1 MNTIALIC
9 IICGGIL
16 LLFIV
21 AIIFIRRSNKKRF
34 QRLQENLNKY
44 KEENKNFEK
53 DNKITLSKEPEAPQN
68 ESVTQETREPAD
80 IKLENTQQENTEKS
94 QQPIIEEYD
103 GWHDEP
109 KEYKRKPQSISNED
123 FFKDE
128 LRKFIETNE
137 KSKKKPDKTDDF
149 EDFMNEHAYSRRIFN
164 KDLLSKIR
172 DLPPEIKAVILSNV
186 FNKYDD

>member
-44 KEENKNFEK
+44 KEENKNFEQ

-68 ESVTQETREPAD
+68 ENIIQETREPAD

-137 KSKKKPDKTDDF
+137 KSKTKPDKTDDF

-164 KDLLSKIR
+164 KDLLSKLR

>member
-44 KEENKNFEK
+44 KEENKNFEQ

-68 ESVTQETREPAD
+68 ESVTQETREPVD
-80 IKLENTQQENTEKS
+80 TKLENTLQEDKETS

-137 KSKKKPDKTDDF
+137 KSKKKPEKTDDF

-164 KDLLSKIR
+164 KDLLSKLR

>member
-44 KEENKNFEK
+44 KEENKNFEQ

-68 ESVTQETREPAD
+68 ENIIQEINEPVN

>member
-44 KEENKNFEK
+44 KVENKNFEQ

-137 KSKKKPDKTDDF
+137 KSKKKPEKTDDF

-164 KDLLSKIR
+164 KDLLSKLR

>member
-1 MNTIALIC
+1 MNTIALLC

-44 KEENKNFEK
+44 KEENKNFEQ

-68 ESVTQETREPAD
+68 ENIIQEINEPAG

-137 KSKKKPDKTDDF
+137 KSKTKPDKTDDF

-164 KDLLSKIR
+164 KDLLSKLR

>member
-137 KSKKKPDKTDDF
+137 KSKKKPEKTDDF

-164 KDLLSKIR
+164 KDLLSKLR

>member
-44 KEENKNFEK
+44 KEENKNFEQ
-53 DNKITLSKEPEAPQN
+53 DNKITLSKEPEVPQN
-68 ESVTQETREPAD
+68 ESVTQETSEPIN

-137 KSKKKPDKTDDF
+137 KSKKKPEKTDDF

>member
-44 KEENKNFEK
+44 KEENKNFEQ

-68 ESVTQETREPAD
+68 ENIIQEINEPAD

-137 KSKKKPDKTDDF
+137 KSKTKPDKTDDF

-164 KDLLSKIR
+164 KDLLSKLR

>member
-21 AIIFIRRSNKKRF
+21 AIIFIHRSNKKRF

-44 KEENKNFEK
+44 KEENKNFEQ

-68 ESVTQETREPAD
+68 ENIIQETREPAD

-137 KSKKKPDKTDDF
+137 KSKKKPEKTDDF

-164 KDLLSKIR
+164 KDLLSKLR

>member
-44 KEENKNFEK
+44 KEENKNFEQ

-123 FFKDE
+123 FFKYE

-137 KSKKKPDKTDDF
+137 KSKKKPEKTDDF

-164 KDLLSKIR
+164 KDLLSKLR

>member
-44 KEENKNFEK
+44 KEENKNFEQ

-68 ESVTQETREPAD
+68 ESVTQETSEPIN

-137 KSKKKPDKTDDF
+137 KSKKKPEKTDDF

-164 KDLLSKIR
+164 KDLLSKLR

>member
-1 MNTIALIC
+1 MNTIALLC

-44 KEENKNFEK
+44 KEENKNFEQ

-68 ESVTQETREPAD
+68 ENIIQETREPAD

-164 KDLLSKIR
+164 KDLLSKLR

>member
-44 KEENKNFEK
+44 KEENKNFEQ

-68 ESVTQETREPAD
+68 ESVTQETSEPIN

>member
-44 KEENKNFEK
+44 KEENKNFEQ
-53 DNKITLSKEPEAPQN
+53 DNKITLSKEPEVPQN
-68 ESVTQETREPAD
+68 ENIIQETREPAG

>member
-44 KEENKNFEK
+44 KEENKNFEQ

-68 ESVTQETREPAD
+68 ENIIQEINEPAD

-137 KSKKKPDKTDDF
+137 KSKKKPEKTDDF

-164 KDLLSKIR
+164 KDLLSKLR

>member
-44 KEENKNFEK
+44 KEENKNFEQ

-68 ESVTQETREPAD
+68 ENIIQETREPAD

-137 KSKKKPDKTDDF
+137 KSKKKPEKTDDF

-164 KDLLSKIR
+164 KDLLSKLR

>member
-44 KEENKNFEK
+44 KEENKNFEQ

-68 ESVTQETREPAD
+68 ENIIQEINEPAG

-164 KDLLSKIR
+164 KDLLSKLR

>member
-44 KEENKNFEK
+44 KEENKNFEQ

-68 ESVTQETREPAD
+68 ESVTQETSEPIN

-109 KEYKRKPQSISNED
+109 KVYKRKPQSISNED

>member
-44 KEENKNFEK
+44 KEENKNFEQ

-68 ESVTQETREPAD
+68 ENIIQEINEPAG

-137 KSKKKPDKTDDF
+137 KSKKKPDKTDDL
-149 EDFMNEHAYSRRIFN
+149 EDLMHEHAYSRRIFN

>member
-44 KEENKNFEK
+44 KEENKNFEQ

-68 ESVTQETREPAD
+68 ENIIQETREPAD

-164 KDLLSKIR
+164 KDLLSKLR

-186 FNKYDD
+186 FNKNAD

>member
-44 KEENKNFEK
+44 KEENKNFEQ

-68 ESVTQETREPAD
+68 ENIIQETREPAD

-164 KDLLSKIR
+164 KDLLSKLR

>member
-44 KEENKNFEK
+44 KEENKNFEQ

-68 ESVTQETREPAD
+68 ENILQEINEPAG

>member
-1 MNTIALIC
+1 MNTIALLC

-44 KEENKNFEK
+44 KEENKNFEQ

-68 ESVTQETREPAD
+68 ENIIQEINEPAG

-164 KDLLSKIR
+164 KDLLSKLR

>member
-44 KEENKNFEK
+44 KEENKNFEQ

-68 ESVTQETREPAD
+68 ENIIQEINEPVN

-137 KSKKKPDKTDDF
+137 KSKTKPDKTDDF

-164 KDLLSKIR
+164 KDLLSKLR

>member
-44 KEENKNFEK
+44 KEENKNFEQ

-68 ESVTQETREPAD
+68 ENIIQEINEPAG

>member
-44 KEENKNFEK
+44 KEENKNFEQ

-68 ESVTQETREPAD
+68 ENIIQEINEPAD

>member
-1 MNTIALIC
+1 MNTIALLC

-44 KEENKNFEK
+44 KEENKNFEQ

-68 ESVTQETREPAD
+68 ENIIQETREPAD

>member
-1 MNTIALIC
+1 MNTIALLC

-44 KEENKNFEK
+44 KEENKNFEQ

-68 ESVTQETREPAD
+68 ENIIQEINEPAD

-164 KDLLSKIR
+164 KDLLSKLR

>member
-1 MNTIALIC
+1 MNTIALLC

-44 KEENKNFEK
+44 KEENKNFEQ

-68 ESVTQETREPAD
+68 ENIIQEINEPAD
-80 IKLENTQQENTEKS
+80 IKLEDTQQENTEKS

>member
-44 KEENKNFEK
+44 KEENKNFEQ

-68 ESVTQETREPAD
+68 ENIIQEINEPAG

-137 KSKKKPDKTDDF
+137 KSKKKPEKTDDF

-164 KDLLSKIR
+164 KDLLSKLR

>member
-1 MNTIALIC
+1 MNTIALLC

-44 KEENKNFEK
+44 KEENKNFEQ

-68 ESVTQETREPAD
+68 ENIIQEINEPAD

>member
-1 MNTIALIC
+1 MNTIALLC

-44 KEENKNFEK
+44 KEENKNFEQ
-53 DNKITLSKEPEAPQN
+53 DNKITLSKEPEEPQN
-68 ESVTQETREPAD
+68 ENIIQEINEPAG

-137 KSKKKPDKTDDF
+137 KSKTKPDKTDDF

-164 KDLLSKIR
+164 KDLLSKLR

>member
-44 KEENKNFEK
+44 KEENKNFEQ

-137 KSKKKPDKTDDF
+137 KSKKKPEKTDDF

-164 KDLLSKIR
+164 KDLLSKLR

>member
-44 KEENKNFEK
+44 KEENKNFEQ

-68 ESVTQETREPAD
+68 ENIIQETREPAD

>member
-1 MNTIALIC
+1 MNTIALLC

-44 KEENKNFEK
+44 KEENKNFEQ

-68 ESVTQETREPAD
+68 ENIIQETREPAD

-137 KSKKKPDKTDDF
+137 KSKKKPEKTDDF

-164 KDLLSKIR
+164 KDLLSKLR

>member
-1 MNTIALIC
+1 M
-9 IICGGIL
+9 
-16 LLFIV
+16 
-21 AIIFIRRSNKKRF
+21 
-34 QRLQENLNKY
+34 NKY
-44 KEENKNFEK
+44 KEENKNFEQ

-68 ESVTQETREPAD
+68 ENIIQETREPAD

-137 KSKKKPDKTDDF
+137 KSKTKPDKTDDF

-164 KDLLSKIR
+164 KDLLSKLR

>member
-44 KEENKNFEK
+44 KEENKNFEQ

-68 ESVTQETREPAD
+68 ENIIQETREPAD

-128 LRKFIETNE
+128 LRKFIKKKE
-137 KSKKKPDKTDDF
+137 KSKKKPEKTDDF

-164 KDLLSKIR
+164 KDLLSKLR